1 MQYVLKLN
9 GSGEGQSLTA
19 NSLQTPDREDGLMDT
34 FVLFSHFI
42 LLQTSGCYIK
52 KEKDKDKEESTT
64 GNQARD
70 QSVPCNH
77 LSSKWHLTCC
87 ENMQL

>member
-34 FVLFSHFI
+34 LYCVFSFYIITNIRLLYQKGKRQGQRRIYHGKPSPGPKRSLQSSFQQMASHVL
-42 LLQTSGCYIK
+42 
-52 KEKDKDKEESTT
+52 
-64 GNQARD
+64 
-70 QSVPCNH
+70 
-77 LSSKWHLTCC
+77 
-87 ENMQL
+87 

>member
-42 LLQTSGCYIK
+42 LLQTSGCYQKGKRQGQRRIYHGK
-52 KEKDKDKEESTT
+52 PSPGPKRSL
-64 GNQARD
+64 
-70 QSVPCNH
+70 QSSFQQMASHV
-77 LSSKWHLTCC
+77 L
-87 ENMQL
+87 